1 MATEEHKRLAD
12 IVKGTHAL
20 LRAECHQYG
29 AEIAWK
35 RHLARNDVLQEY
47 AASMQKL
54 AVKCWADNNSDLR
67 SGTYCRMEWI
77 KAQCKEY
84 FLNGG
89 REKYNKRERD
99 INAKMTLSSVGPSV
113 EGRTR
118 ENNPSGTANGLR
130 DSSERRISVLDVG
143 SCYNP
148 LSIDD
153 AFDVTAID
161 LTPTVEEVYRCD
173 FLNVAIGGEK
183 ILSRDT
189 REIRQLPAD
198 FYDSVV
204 FSLLLEY
211 LPCPEQRYACCGNAY
226 DVLKSGGILIVA
238 SPDSKHV
245 GANAKLMRSWR
256 YALSRMGFMRIKYE
270 KLRHIHCLV
279 FRKCV
284 RKDVAIRWS
293 KLQRFS
299 EADRRYACETKIFI
313 PQDFQATRSKEE
325 REKLEYEETDLASA
339 FSELPF
345 DNETST

>member
-1 MATEEHKRLAD
+1 
-12 IVKGTHAL
+12 
-20 LRAECHQYG
+20 
-29 AEIAWK
+29 
-35 RHLARNDVLQEY
+35 
-47 AASMQKL
+47 MQKL
-54 AVKCWADNNSDLR
+54 AVKCWSDNNSR
-67 SGTYCRMEWI
+67 NGTYCRMEWI

-89 REKYNKRERD
+89 REKYDKRERD
-99 INAKMTLSSVGPSV
+99 ISAKMIFSLTRSSVESQ
-113 EGRTR
+113 TCK
-118 ENNPSGTANGLR
+118 NNPSCMENGLQ
-130 DSSERRISVLDVG
+130 DLPERRISILDVG

-161 LTPTVEEVYRCD
+161 LFPTIEGVYQCD
-173 FLNVAIGGEK
+173 FLNVTVGKEK
-183 ILSRDT
+183 ILLQDKQ
-189 REIRQLPAD
+189 EIRQLPMD
-198 FYDSVV
+198 FFDSVV

-211 LPCPEQRYACCGNAY
+211 LPCPEQRYVCCRNAY
-226 DVLKSGGILIVA
+226 DVLKSGGILIIV

-245 GANAKLMRSWR
+245 GANAKLMKSWR

-284 RKDVAIRWS
+284 CKDVAIRWS

-299 EADRRYACETKIFI
+299 EDDRRYVSEIKIFI
-313 PQDFQATRSKEE
+313 PQDFQTARFKEK

-345 DNETST
+345 DNETPT